1 MIVLVSDTS
10 ILIDLERGGLLE
22 GAFSVGLS
30 FVVPDLLYDRE
41 LKDDIGPHLR
51 SLGLGVVTLTAT
63 EVALAQEVSTARPG
77 LSLPDCFALSCATR
91 PDHVLVTGDG
101 LMRKE
106 AQVRLGAVYGLLW
119 ILDQMH
125 VSGKFE
131 PEYLVDGLA
140 KIASHPRARLPA
152 DEVRKRLKTW

>member
-10 ILIDLERGGLLE
+10 ILIDLERGELLE
-22 GAFSVGLS
+22 GAFSIGLS

-41 LKDDIGPHLR
+41 LKDDIGPHLK
-51 SLGLGVVTLTAT
+51 SLGLGVVTLTAK
-63 EVALAQEVSTARPG
+63 ELAVAQEVSAARPG

-91 PDHVLVTGDG
+91 PDHILVTGDG

-106 AQVRLGAVYGLLW
+106 AQARLGAVYGLLW

-125 VSGKFE
+125 ASGRFE
-131 PEYLVDGLA
+131 SDHLIKGLT
-140 KIASHPRARLPA
+140 KISTHPRARLPA
-152 DEVRKRLKTW
+152 DEVRKRLKAW

>member
-1 MIVLVSDTS
+1 MIVLFSDTS

-41 LKDDIGPHLR
+41 LKEDIGPHLR
-51 SLGLGVVTLTAT
+51 SLGLGVATLTAK
-63 EVALAQEVSTARPG
+63 EVAFAQEVSAARPG

-125 VSGKFE
+125 ASKKFE
-131 PEYLVDGLA
+131 SEFLVEGLT

>member
-10 ILIDLERGGLLE
+10 ILIDLERGDLLE
-22 GAFSVGLS
+22 GAFSLGLS

-41 LKDDIGPHLR
+41 LKDDIGPYLK
-51 SLGLGVVTLTAT
+51 SLGLGIVSLTAK
-63 EVALAQEVSTARPG
+63 EVAVAQEVSAARPG

-106 AQVRLGAVYGLLW
+106 AQARLGAVYGLLW

-125 VSGKFE
+125 SSGKFE

-140 KIASHPRARLPA
+140 KIASHPRTRLPT
-152 DEVRKRLKTW
+152 DEIRKRLKAW

>member
-22 GAFSVGLS
+22 GAFSIGLS

-41 LKDDIGPHLR
+41 LKADIGPHLR
-51 SLGLGVVTLTAT
+51 SLGLGVVTLTAK
-63 EVALAQEVSTARPG
+63 EVAFAQEVSTARPG

-125 VSGKFE
+125 ASSKFE
-131 PEYLVDGLA
+131 PEYLVEGLT
-140 KIASHPRARLPA
+140 KIASHQRARLPA